1 MPVRY
6 RALRDACE
14 VQGFERCLWGTGL
27 FIFHVA
33 SLCRVIKCDKE
44 VTFHIVRPC
53 QEWEI
58 NKLIHGVFKFKWNL
72 TYSRQVSR
80 AGPNDS
86 GHKIHVGCYSHTR
99 SLITGLGRSFL
110 RQAGVEFAQITLFTR
125 SMLAI
130 YTATQGAWSQ
140 VLGSS
145 PSRSQKS
152 VQIVNKEVITT
163 QPHNFFRS
171 MLILTQF
178 HRFFLSVEFWK
189 LDWVFGERKDEW

>member
-44 VTFHIVRPC
+44 VTFHVVRPC

-80 AGPNDS
+80 ARPNDS
-86 GHKIHVGCYSHTR
+86 VHKIHVGY
-99 SLITGLGRSFL
+99 
-110 RQAGVEFAQITLFTR
+110 
-125 SMLAI
+125 

-140 VLGSS
+140 VLESS
-145 PSRSQKS
+145 SNARVTLCGK
-152 VQIVNKEVITT
+152 VIMIERLLSGHLDMT
-163 QPHNFFRS
+163 PV
-171 MLILTQF
+171 
-178 HRFFLSVEFWK
+178 FLVAALWK
-189 LDWVFGERKDEW
+189 Y

>member
-44 VTFHIVRPC
+44 VTFHVGRPC

-80 AGPNDS
+80 ARPNDS
-86 GHKIHVGCYSHTR
+86 VHKIHVGYIHSHTR
-99 SLITGLGRSFL
+99 SLLTGIGEQFQCKGHTVWQGHNDREAAKRSLGYDSSLSGRSTLKILMLIATCFTQSQQNFFL
-110 RQAGVEFAQITLFTR
+110 NVEFL
-125 SMLAI
+125 M
-130 YTATQGAWSQ
+130 
-140 VLGSS
+140 
-145 PSRSQKS
+145 
-152 VQIVNKEVITT
+152 
-163 QPHNFFRS
+163 
-171 MLILTQF
+171 
-178 HRFFLSVEFWK
+178 
-189 LDWVFGERKDEW
+189 